1 MSAVARPAR
10 PRPARFPTTR
20 AVVERDGVRPTGDPE
35 PAAQAAP
42 RVGRLEAPDAVDA
55 PIQVVPVRRDG
66 SGRLVA
72 VGLLR
77 ATDPGGAERW
87 TTVGGRAHPGE
98 TIEQT
103 IHRCLGETLGSE
115 VRAQRSPAPRLGAP
129 GRADAAPSVEPGER
143 APTYAVEMRGRLVPQ
158 GTALRLAWFLV
169 TALPPRGEVSS
180 AQWTLL
186 ADFLEA
192 QGEPAVAARTNSP
205 FRRPSGW
212 AVSGLKE
219 AAPA

>member
-1 MSAVARPAR
+1 MGTS
-10 PRPARFPTTR
+10 
-20 AVVERDGVRPTGDPE
+20 GDAE

-42 RVGRLEAPDAVDA
+42 RVGRLEAPDEVDA

-77 ATDPGGAERW
+77 ATDPDGAERW
-87 TTVGGRAHPGE
+87 TTVGGRLHPGA
-98 TIEQT
+98 TIEQA
-103 IHRCLGETLGSE
+103 IEGCLGETLGSE
-115 VRAQRSPAPRLGAP
+115 VRAQRSPAPRLGTP
-129 GRADAAPSVEPGER
+129 GRPVSAWRADAPPSAEPGER
-143 APTYAVEMRGRLVPQ
+143 APAYAVELRGRLVPQ
-158 GTALRLAWFLV
+158 GTARRLAWFLV

-192 QGEPAVAARTNSP
+192 QGEPAVAARM
-205 FRRPSGW
+205 RRH
-212 AVSGLKE
+212 
-219 AAPA
+219 